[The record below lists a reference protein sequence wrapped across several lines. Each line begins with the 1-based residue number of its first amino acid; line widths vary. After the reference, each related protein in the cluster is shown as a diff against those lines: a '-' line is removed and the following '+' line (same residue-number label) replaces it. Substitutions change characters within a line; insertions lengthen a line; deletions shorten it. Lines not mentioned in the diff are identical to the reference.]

1 MCPLFRSHC
10 NLFFEY
16 LLYLT
21 TQKGQAASQSSFLL
35 NARPSLRYANLH
47 SALSSKGSNTNHSN
61 SEPIQNLN
69 ASMLRFGMVWYEND
83 WNQTTATMARLFEN
97 GTSTKESKMAAI
109 WLDLEW
115 LDSWEC

>member
-35 NARPSLRYANLH
+35 NTRPSLRYANLH